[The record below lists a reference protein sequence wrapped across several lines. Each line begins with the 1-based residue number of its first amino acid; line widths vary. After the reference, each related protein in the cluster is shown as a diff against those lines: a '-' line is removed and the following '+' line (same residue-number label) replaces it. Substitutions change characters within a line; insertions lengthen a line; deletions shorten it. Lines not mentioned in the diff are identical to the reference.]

1 MNSKPRNNK
10 NMIMRIEITSYGFQ
24 LLTETGELFMESEPA
39 NKGKLHRWLSNNG
52 FKPSA
57 KTADLWEK

>member
-1 MNSKPRNNK
+1 MK
-10 NMIMRIEITSYGFQ
+10 MTVEIKHHGFE
-24 LLTETGELFMESEPA
+24 LLNEQGEIVMTSEPA

>member
-1 MNSKPRNNK
+1 
-10 NMIMRIEITSYGFQ
+10 MIMRIEITSYGFQ